1 MPMQSGKFHA
11 SKAVG
16 IRHCPVFG
24 PFSCPGKRAK
34 CNLRIAVRNLPS
46 GRKNHW
52 IKVLASYSTP
62 MVTARA
68 SPRYRHQCT
77 IKDMSSVKVHRH
89 SITLQPESERVI
101 IRPFIPADTEK
112 LLAILDRTLALD
124 EEAIAAQLEAV
135 KHEFELRH
143 YDIESLLLYHFDKI
157 RSHLPVDIE
166 LTLNRRLFLGATF
179 SGEYALESAALFNP
193 SIVPHPDQENLPDG
207 ALRFVM
213 SLRATGE
220 GHISSIEFRSG
231 VIGTNGE
238 ITMDPISR
246 YVAMPGVVVNPTYRK
261 KTFILKF
268 QEMGFQNEWADSA
281 MSGLGD
287 EFSRGELDQ
296 SLSAVAHADHPST
309 HEYNRTLDC
318 IRWLA
323 DSNYELQ
330 FSPKLGINER
340 IIFPVSANESNGI
353 EDARFVKFTEEG
365 QPPVYYATYTAYNGK
380 AILPQLIETSDF
392 SRFRVLTLNG
402 NAVQNKGMALFP
414 RKVGGRYA
422 MLSRQD
428 DENLLI
434 MFSDNLHFW
443 SDPELLMRPAEVWE
457 SIKIGNCGSPIE
469 TPDGWLVITHGVGPM
484 RKYCIG
490 AALLDLD
497 DPTKVIGRLRDPLIS
512 PMGIERE
519 GYVPNV
525 VYSCGS
531 LLHGRTV
538 ILPYAMSDKFTAFAS
553 IGLEE
558 LLAAMK
564 Y

>member
-1 MPMQSGKFHA
+1 M
-11 SKAVG
+11 
-16 IRHCPVFG
+16 
-24 PFSCPGKRAK
+24 
-34 CNLRIAVRNLPS
+34 
-46 GRKNHW
+46 
-52 IKVLASYSTP
+52 ST
-62 MVTARA
+62 
-68 SPRYRHQCT
+68 
-77 IKDMSSVKVHRH
+77 VKVHRH

-101 IRPFIPADTEK
+101 IRPFIPADSEK
-112 LLAILDRTLALD
+112 LRAILDRTLALD
-124 EEAIAAQLEAV
+124 EESIEKQLGLV
-135 KHEFELRH
+135 RQEFEMRH
-143 YDIESLLLYHFDKI
+143 YDIESLLLNHFDKI
-157 RSHLPVDIE
+157 RSHLPETVE
-166 LTLNRRLFLGATF
+166 LTLSRRLFLGATF

-193 SIVPHPDQENLPDG
+193 SIVPHPDQDGLPEG

-231 VIGTNGE
+231 VIGSDGD

-246 YVAMPGVVVNPTYRK
+246 YVALPGVVVNPTYRK
-261 KTFILKF
+261 QTFVLKF
-268 QEMGFQNEWADSA
+268 QEMGFKNECADSV
-281 MSGLGD
+281 MSGLGE

-296 SLSAVAHADHPST
+296 SLLAVAHADHAAS

-330 FSPKLGINER
+330 FSQKLGINER

-365 QPPVYYATYTAYNGK
+365 RPDMYYATYTAYNGK
-380 AILPQLIETSDF
+380 AILPQLIETPDF
-392 SRFRVLTLNG
+392 THFRVLTLNG

-414 RKVGGRYA
+414 RKVNGRYA

-443 SDPELLMRPAEVWE
+443 SDPEVLMRPVEVWE

-490 AALLDLD
+490 AALLDLN
-497 DPTKVIGRLRDPLIS
+497 DPTKVLGRLKEPLIS
-512 PMGIERE
+512 AMGVERE

-531 LLHGRTV
+531 LLHGRTL

-553 IGLEE
+553 IDLEE
-558 LLAAMK
+558 LLSAMV
-564 Y
+564 